1 MFIYINGPLFEFNI
15 KILQTHM
22 NFLVKKYSLIQNLN
36 MYSTGISFGVKK
48 NKSKKLVTAERM
60 NITLE
65 YTSKNEFSIENWISL
80 AKEIIDR
87 IQVLKY
93 CLKVQCIDSDNNV
106 VFEHSMCGL

>member
-22 NFLVKKYSLIQNLN
+22 NFLVKKYSLIQNQS
-36 MYSTGISFGVKK
+36 MASTGISFAVKK
-48 NKSKKLVTAERM
+48 NGLKKLVTAERM

-65 YTSKNEFSIENWISL
+65 YTSKKIFSIEDWIIL
-80 AKEIIDR
+80 AKEIIDH

-93 CLKVQCIDSDNNV
+93 CLKIQCIDLDNKV
-106 VFEHSMCGL
+106 VFEHSLCGL